1 MHSQLR
7 RSLLALAVALP
18 FASTSSAQ
26 TYPTKPITIVVTQ
39 GTGSGS
45 DTMARLI
52 GGYLG
57 PALGGN
63 VVVENRAGASGIIG
77 HQYVAGAAPDGYTLL
92 FSSTA
97 GLFVVPVINPN
108 AKYGLADYVP
118 VAPVRRAPFA
128 VLVANTPT
136 APKTLAELIST
147 LRSKP
152 QSHASAGVGTMT
164 HLGSEL
170 LLRTLYNYFRS
181 GTSHRLR
188 IALQIKGL
196 DYEYVAVNL
205 RSEEHLQPAFK
216 ALNPQGLLPAL
227 VDDDQVMIQSPA
239 ILEWL
244 EEKHPTP
251 APCFGLRR
259 TGCQGLVPQVESA
272 RRFQVDLAPYPRIL
286 EVEQACL
293 SLSAFATTGP
303 SLQPDA
309 V

>member
-77 HQYVAGAAPDGYTLL
+77 HQHVAGAAPDGYTLL

-108 AKYGLADYVP
+108 AKYSLADYVP
-118 VAPVRRAPFA
+118 VAPVMRAPFA

-147 LRSKP
+147 LKSKP
-152 QSHASAGVGTMT
+152 QSYASAGVGTMT

-170 LLRTLYNYFRS
+170 LLRKVEVQATHIPYKGS
-181 GTSHRLR
+181 GAALTDLMSGQVLFATDSLTAAMPLIRGGR
-188 IALQIKGL
+188 IRAL
-196 DYEYVAVNL
+196 A
-205 RSEEHLQPAFK
+205 
-216 ALNPQGLLPAL
+216 
-227 VDDDQVMIQSPA
+227 
-239 ILEWL
+239 
-244 EEKHPTP
+244 T
-251 APCFGLRR
+251 
-259 TGCQGLVPQVESA
+259 T
-272 RRFQVDLAPYPRIL
+272 DLAREGSLPDVPTQGERSRHPAGIQGAPGGPGRGGAGRDRPRRL
-286 EVEQACL
+286 PFHL
-293 SLSAFATTGP
+293 LF
-303 SLQPDA
+303 
-309 V
+309 